1 MPCEAWWDCF
11 FDMLVNALRYI
22 KDVVVDTRAY
32 ASCGVCVWLYKVYIE
47 RLYAEVLA
55 LLPRESVKLLIVIV
69 T

>member
-32 ASCGVCVWLYKVYIE
+32 ASCGVCVWLYKVYE
-47 RLYAEVLA
+47 ASTQSRFFG
-55 LLPRESVKLLIVIV
+55 SVA
-69 T
+69 

>member
-32 ASCGVCVWLYKVYIE
+32 ASCGVCVWLYKVYRE
-47 RLYAEVLA
+47 A
-55 LLPRESVKLLIVIV
+55 LRRGFGSVA
-69 T
+69 